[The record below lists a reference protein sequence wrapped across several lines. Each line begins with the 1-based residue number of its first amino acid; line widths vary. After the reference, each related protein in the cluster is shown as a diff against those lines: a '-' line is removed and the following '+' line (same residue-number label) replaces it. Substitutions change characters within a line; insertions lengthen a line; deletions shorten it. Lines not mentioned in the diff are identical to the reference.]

1 MGDKLTSRKLHV
13 VYPYQ
18 KPYKITPQVARSD
31 RCRTVRCTNVF
42 APERRLS
49 PLGVTIS
56 GVSDVNEHV
65 NTMFNGTFTQLRNFF
80 RLLAYCA
87 SSLSRWS

>member
-13 VYPYQ
+13 VYPHQ
-18 KPYKITPQVARSD
+18 KPHKITPQVVRLD
-31 RCRTVRCTNVF
+31 RCRTVRYTNVF

-49 PLGVTIS
+49 SLGTIS
-56 GVSDVNEHV
+56 GVSNVNKHV